1 MSVGIYGMLVNDP
14 KYRGVQHAY
23 NGEAQ
28 F

>member
-1 MSVGIYGMLVNDP
+1 MLVNDP

-28 F
+28 FWQE